1 MLAAMGPLTHC
12 HLCFALFSLTWVFVQ
27 TFSIRIFVSAVA
39 LAQMPVHALI
49 CSVGILTRG
58 SAESFANLPFRK
70 AHRMTEV
77 AQVPAAI
84 RPVARAMLDLAM
96 LMLEGAMPTAVHP

>member
-1 MLAAMGPLTHC
+1 MGPLTHC

-27 TFSIRIFVSAVA
+27 TVSIRFCMLSVA
-39 LAQMPVHALI
+39 LVQMPVHALI
-49 CSVGILTRG
+49 CSAGILT
-58 SAESFANLPFRK
+58 
-70 AHRMTEV
+70 HRMTEV

-84 RPVARAMLDLAM
+84 SSVARAMLALAT